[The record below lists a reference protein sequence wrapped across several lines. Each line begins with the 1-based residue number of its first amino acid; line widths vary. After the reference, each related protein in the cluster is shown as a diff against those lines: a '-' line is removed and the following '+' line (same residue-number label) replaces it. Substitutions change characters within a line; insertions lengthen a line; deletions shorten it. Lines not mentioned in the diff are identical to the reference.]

1 MDEIKSIH
9 YVLTELLRRY
19 NENYAVTKDAI
30 MELCVE
36 YDVDMFFD
44 EVNSILTKLMPVGTI
59 GTVEYPFNNDI
70 DIT

>member
-1 MDEIKSIH
+1 MEEIKNIH
-9 YVLTELLRRY
+9 YVLSELVRRY
-19 NENYAVTKDAI
+19 NEGYAVTKDAI

>member
-1 MDEIKSIH
+1 MEEIKNIH
-9 YVLTELLRRY
+9 YVLSELVRRY
-19 NENYAVTKDAI
+19 NEGYAVTKDAI

-44 EVNSILTKLMPVGTI
+44 EISSILTKLMPVGTI

>member
-19 NENYAVTKDAI
+19 NEGYAVTKDAI

-59 GTVEYPFNNDI
+59 GSVDYPFNTDI
-70 DIT
+70 DIA

>member
-9 YVLTELLRRY
+9 YVLQELMRRY
-19 NENYAVTKDAI
+19 NEGFAVAKDDI

-36 YDVDMFFD
+36 YEIDNFFD
-44 EVNSILTKLMPVGTI
+44 EVNSILAKLMPVGTI
-59 GTVEYPFNNDI
+59 GTVEYPFGEV

>member
-19 NENYAVTKDAI
+19 NEGYAVTKDAI

-59 GTVEYPFNNDI
+59 GTVEYPFNTDI
-70 DIT
+70 DIA